1 MNKPMPIIDEEGKY
15 VYVENTRLL
24 KLSTHP
30 VYRARIEVALEQG
43 TWIGAPQAGS
53 QLGRFRRV
61 RQSEHQV
68 EEFQKALAYY
78 LSAYPP
84 DVLDTLVTRNGV
96 TYDLQ
101 IKQGALSDVV

>member
-84 DVLDTLVTRNGV
+84 RRPRYAGDPKRR
-96 TYDLQ
+96 DLRSPNQ
-101 IKQGALSDVV
+101 ARGFK